1 MNTWHFDFFFL
12 KVFLHTIYIHIH
24 VSKYLCKNYF
34 VNNNSIKIYNQIMW
48 GIYIN
53 NKWQKYINILYNNM
67 WISIIYITSMWILI
81 TIQKKYSE
89 IKRENKYSEMKRKGW
104 KNNTLFVIHLFFF
117 FFNAKRWQKR
127 LVCAKFIGTMYSYG
141 MFKDGRKWALNTNSQ
156 TTPILRRAWKEQL

>member
-1 MNTWHFDFFFL
+1 M
-12 KVFLHTIYIHIH
+12 HTIYIHIH

-89 IKRENKYSEMKRKGW
+89 IKRENKYSEMKREGW
-104 KNNTLFVIHLFFF
+104 KNNTLFVIHLLFFF
-117 FFNAKRWQKR
+117 FFKMQKDDKRGLFVQN
-127 LVCAKFIGTMYSYG
+127 L
-141 MFKDGRKWALNTNSQ
+141 L
-156 TTPILRRAWKEQL
+156 EQCMPMGCSKTEESELWTQIHKLHLF